1 MPERQSVEEVIRMP
15 DAATGKD
22 RQFVTALARGLE
34 ILRCFNPGERF
45 LGVSELSRRTGLP
58 KPTVSRLAGTLT
70 KLGYLSFSGH
80 YGQYQ
85 LAPGV
90 LSLGYAFLSNIDVRQ
105 IARPMMQEIADL
117 SQVSTSLAIRDR
129 LNLVYVETVRSSASI
144 ALQLGIGS
152 RLPMATTATG
162 RAYLAGCIPREREI
176 LIAQLK
182 KQDAENWPAISAGI
196 EQAMKDYKDRGFCI
210 SFKEWN
216 RDVSGVGVPFLA
228 PDGTLMVFNCGG
240 PAFLLQ
246 RKKLVDEVGPR
257 LVALVGRVSKA
268 MGRPIKDLHM
278 TTRNEV

>member
-1 MPERQSVEEVIRMP
+1 MPERQSIDGISRVPES
-15 DAATGKD
+15 ASGKD

-90 LSLGYAFLSNIDVRQ
+90 LSLGYAFLSNVDIRQ
-105 IARPMMQEIADL
+105 IARPMMQELAES
-117 SQVSTSLAIRDR
+117 SQTSTSLAIGDR
-129 LNLVYVETVRSSASI
+129 LSLVYVETVRSSASI
-144 ALQLGIGS
+144 GLQLGIGS

-162 RAYLAGCIPREREI
+162 RAYLAGCLPREREI
-176 LIAQLK
+176 LMTQLK
-182 KQDAENWPAISAGI
+182 KQDPENWPAILTGI
-196 EQAMKDYKDRGFCI
+196 EQGLKDFKDRGFCI
-210 SFKEWN
+210 SIKEWN
-216 RDVSGVGVPFLA
+216 KDVSGVGVPFHA
-228 PDGTLMVFNCGG
+228 PDGTLMAFNCAG

-246 RKKLVDEVGPR
+246 RKKLIDEIGPR
-257 LVALVGRVSKA
+257 LVALVGRLGKA
-268 MGRPIKDLHM
+268 MGRDTRELHM
-278 TTRNEV
+278 TTRTEA

>member
-1 MPERQSVEEVIRMP
+1 MPERQSVEGNTRFAE
-15 DAATGKD
+15 AASGKD

-90 LSLGYAFLSNIDVRQ
+90 LSLGYAFLSNVDVRH
-105 IARPMMQEIADL
+105 IARPMMQEIAESL
-117 SQVSTSLAIRDR
+117 QASTSLAIGDR
-129 LNLVYVETVRSSASI
+129 LAVVYVETVRSSASI
-144 ALQLGIGS
+144 GLQLGIGS

-162 RAYLAGCIPREREI
+162 RAYLAGCHPREREI
-176 LIAQLK
+176 LMTQFK
-182 KQDAENWPAISAGI
+182 KQDPENWPAISAGI
-196 EQAMKDYKDRGFCI
+196 EQALKDYKDRGFCL

-216 RDVSGVGVPFLA
+216 KDVSGVGVPFIA
-228 PDGTLMVFNCGG
+228 PDGTLMAFNCGG

-246 RKKLVDEVGPR
+246 RKKLVDEIGPR
-257 LVALVGRVSKA
+257 LVALVERLEKA
-268 MGRPIKDLHM
+268 MGRATKDTFT
-278 TTRNEV
+278 TTRTEA